1 MDTDTMTTLDRRA
14 VARRADTDVTDLATL
29 LFDVDGVVHAHPAGH
44 DEPHHDPS
52 LTVRFDAD
60 RGWRDTEPVIEICRC
75 GGFEVRQVVFERG
88 EIRFQA
94 AE

>member
-1 MDTDTMTTLDRRA
+1 MDTDMLSA
-14 VARRADTDVTDLATL
+14 IERRADSLQATDVTDLANL
-29 LFDVDGVVHAHPAGH
+29 LFEFDGVCHAHPAGH
-44 DEPHHDPS
+44 DDPHRDPS

-88 EIRFQA
+88 EIRFQPTG
-94 AE
+94 

>member
-14 VARRADTDVTDLATL
+14 VARRDDTDVTDLANL
-29 LFDVDGVVHAHPAGH
+29 LFDFDGVCHAEPEGH
-44 DEPHHDPS
+44 DEPHRDPS
-52 LTVRFDAD
+52 LNVLFED
-60 RGWRDTEPVIEICRC
+60 WRDTDAVIEVCRC